1 MTALQNYIKGPIEVL
16 GMKKEEAEYRT
27 LELLEL
33 VGLMDKTDEHLSRLS
48 GRGGGST
55 TVCCNCSCISYETK
69 KLFYRS

>member
-1 MTALQNYIKGPIEVL
+1 VTALQNYIKGPIEVL

-48 GRGGGST
+48 GRGGVNNGMLQLL
-55 TVCCNCSCISYETK
+55 VH
-69 KLFYRS
+69 